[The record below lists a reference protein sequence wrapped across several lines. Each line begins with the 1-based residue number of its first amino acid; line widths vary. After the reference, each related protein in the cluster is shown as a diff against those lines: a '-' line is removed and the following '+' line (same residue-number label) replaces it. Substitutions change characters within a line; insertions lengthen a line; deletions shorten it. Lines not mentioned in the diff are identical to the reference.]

1 MFQFAQIIAGKS
13 EKDLFTVLALKADIQ
28 LAVMLTI
35 AILQLAMKGI
45 GTSWI
50 LLLAGSLA
58 SIIVLTGLNKGARKI
73 VIGIPSYIPYVF
85 GIYLF
90 FIEGFGRL
98 TQLLASF
105 TIFDTALVILFFVAG
120 NIIATAGYNAI
131 VYAKRLEQS
140 H

>member
-13 EKDLFTVLALKADIQ
+13 EKDLFTVLALKADIL

-50 LLLAGSLA
+50 LLLVGSLA

-73 VIGIPSYIPYVF
+73 LAGIPSYIPYVF

-105 TIFDTALVILFFVAG
+105 TIIDTALVILFFVAG

>member
-13 EKDLFTVLALKADIQ
+13 EKDLFTVLALKADIL

-58 SIIVLTGLNKGARKI
+58 SIIVLTGLNKGVRKI
-73 VIGIPSYIPYVF
+73 LIGIPSYIPYVF

>member
-1 MFQFAQIIAGKS
+1 MFQLAQIITGKS
-13 EKDLFTVLALKADIQ
+13 EKDLFTVLALKADII
-28 LAVMLTI
+28 LAVTLTI
-35 AILQLAMKGI
+35 AILQLAIRGMEA
-45 GTSWI
+45 SWM
-50 LLLAGSLA
+50 LLLIGSLF
-58 SIIVLTGLNKGARKI
+58 SIIVLTGLNKGARKALA
-73 VIGIPSYIPYVF
+73 GLPSYIPYVF

-105 TIFDTALVILFFVAG
+105 SILDAGLVILFFVAG
-120 NIIATAGYNAI
+120 NIVATVGYNAV

>member
-1 MFQFAQIIAGKS
+1 MFQLVQIIAGKS
-13 EKDLFTVLALKADIQ
+13 EKDLFTVLALKADIL

-35 AILQLAMKGI
+35 AILQLAIKGI

-50 LLLAGSLA
+50 LLLVGSLA

-73 VIGIPSYIPYVF
+73 LAGIPSYIPYVF

-105 TIFDTALVILFFVAG
+105 TILDTALVILFFVAG
-120 NIIATAGYNAI
+120 NIVATVGYNAV